1 MAAPLPYLFL
11 FGPQSTHMRNSRG
24 HWKRATHA
32 KVRVQPSPGTSG
44 PRQRAMVPKTSPSEH
59 RQAFL
64 LHCFPCVPVLRRRTC
79 CVGDGGQ
86 CTFSSIWCVN
96 AWAGQDAVWLAA
108 VHVDA
113 SRYAVVGATNNKLKL
128 TYPATSIRSRLVRTE
143 LLEAG
148 IRHLILIAKEARQE
162 LQ

>member
-1 MAAPLPYLFL
+1 MLFRSA
-11 FGPQSTHMRNSRG
+11 STH
-24 HWKRATHA
+24 
-32 KVRVQPSPGTSG
+32 
-44 PRQRAMVPKTSPSEH
+44 
-59 RQAFL
+59 
-64 LHCFPCVPVLRRRTC
+64 
-79 CVGDGGQ
+79 GQ
-86 CTFSSIWCVN
+86 VKMPY
-96 AWAGQDAVWLAA
+96 VWLAA